1 MTTASAVS
9 VTWLII
15 PFVIPRLTNRP
26 MIGSSCAAVERM
38 TMSDL
43 LAGKVVV
50 ITGGGSGIGAAGAR
64 LAARDGAQVVVADL
78 ALPAA
83 EAVAAE
89 CGGTALAVDV
99 RDSGSVQA
107 MVASV
112 VARHGRI
119 DGLFHTAMSVPLVNK
134 HDRRVTELPEGVWQD
149 IISLVLTGTFHVC
162 KYVGQQMLQQKSGSI
177 VLTATSDA
185 LLGQAGLDA
194 YTAAKGGVV
203 SMTRSMAAG
212 LSPEGVRV
220 NSICPGFVDTP
231 HQREFLDV
239 PAMRARIEYMHLMPI
254 MTAEDVAE
262 MAIFLMSDRGRY
274 QTGGIYA

>member
-1 MTTASAVS
+1 MA
-9 VTWLII
+9 
-15 PFVIPRLTNRP
+15 
-26 MIGSSCAAVERM
+26 G
-38 TMSDL
+38 L
-43 LAGKVVV
+43 LADKVVV

-64 LAARDGAQVVVADL
+64 LAAQDGARVVVADL
-78 ALPAA
+78 AADAA
-83 EAVAAE
+83 DRVAKS
-89 CGGTALAVDV
+89 CGGDALTVDV
-99 RDSGSVQA
+99 RDSASVQA
-107 MVASV
+107 LVQAV

-134 HDRRVTELPEGVWQD
+134 NDRRVTELPETIWEQ

-162 KYVGQQMLQQKSGSI
+162 KYVGQQMLKQKTGSI

-185 LLGQAGLDA
+185 LIGQAGLDA

-231 HQREFLDV
+231 HQREFLEK
-239 PAMRARIEYMHLMPI
+239 PEMRARIEQMHLMPI
-254 MTAEDVAE
+254 MEAEDVADL
-262 MAIFLMSDRGRY
+262 AIFLMSDRARY
-274 QTGGIYA
+274 LTGGIHACDGGYSAFKGRLDVVEVFDRAEG

>member
-1 MTTASAVS
+1 
-9 VTWLII
+9 
-15 PFVIPRLTNRP
+15 
-26 MIGSSCAAVERM
+26 
-38 TMSDL
+38 MSGL
-43 LAGKVVV
+43 LADKIVV

-64 LAARDGAQVVVADL
+64 LAAKDGATVVVADL
-78 ALPAA
+78 ALEAA
-83 EAVAAE
+83 ESVAMA
-89 CGGTALAVDV
+89 CSGTALPVDV
-99 RDSGSVQA
+99 RNSASVQA
-107 MVASV
+107 LVAAV

-134 HDRRVTELPEGVWQD
+134 HDRRVTELPEPIWES

-162 KYVGQQMLQQKSGSI
+162 KYVGQQMLKQKSGSI

-185 LLGQAGLDA
+185 LIGQAGLDA

-231 HQREFLDV
+231 HQREFLEK
-239 PAMRARIEYMHLMPI
+239 PELRARIEAMHLMPI
-254 MTAEDVAE
+254 MAAEDVAD
-262 MAIFLMSDRGRY
+262 MAIFLMSDRARY
-274 QTGGIYA
+274 LTGGIHATDGGYSAFKGRLDVVEVFDRAEG

>member
-1 MTTASAVS
+1 
-9 VTWLII
+9 
-15 PFVIPRLTNRP
+15 
-26 MIGSSCAAVERM
+26 
-38 TMSDL
+38 MSGL
-43 LAGKVVV
+43 LADKIVL

-64 LAARDGAQVVVADL
+64 LAAKDGARVVVADL
-78 ALPAA
+78 ALDAA
-83 EAVAAE
+83 EHVAQS
-89 CGGTALAVDV
+89 CGGEALTVDV
-99 RDSGSVQA
+99 RDSGSVA
-107 MVASV
+107 ALVAAV

-134 HDRRVTELPEGVWQD
+134 NDRRVTELPEAIWEQ

-162 KYVGQQMLQQKSGSI
+162 KYVGQQMLKQGGGSI

-185 LLGQAGLDA
+185 LIGQAGLDA

-231 HQREFLDV
+231 HQREFLEK
-239 PAMRARIEYMHLMPI
+239 PEMRARIEAMHLMPI
-254 MTAEDVAE
+254 MAAEDVADL
-262 MAIFLMSDRGRY
+262 AIFLMSDRARY
-274 QTGGIYA
+274 LTGGIHACDGGYSAFKGRLDVVEVFDRAEG